1 MDESKYTDSL
11 LSESIIYKTAKI
23 FSLQECIFLF
33 KDLHKTGKFKIRPL
47 IVLSLGTLLVFNFIL
62 DFYIILIQMLIFL
75 SDIINHCKSC
85 VLVYSK
91 TEKILLKVAWID
103 ATFWRSIERKF
114 NLFWKPIM
122 STWSL
127 HCIFQ
132 SKTARLHVSLMSGV
146 TIIRMCHNKCSNYED
161 RSLFL
166 QISQKVLE

>member
-1 MDESKYTDSL
+1 MNQSAGILYWVRASHTKLQKYSL
-11 LSESIIYKTAKI
+11 CKNVA
-23 FSLQECIFLF
+23 FF
-33 KDLHKTGKFKIRPL
+33 FKIYNKQVNLKEGLL
-47 IVLSLGTLLVFNFIL
+47 IVLSLGTLVLLNFIL
-62 DFYIILIQMLIFL
+62 EFYIILLQILIFL

-91 TEKILLKVAWID
+91 TEKILLKIAWID
-103 ATFWRSIERKF
+103 ATFWRSTERKF

-132 SKTARLHVSLMSGV
+132 SKTARLHVSLMSAV

-161 RSLFL
+161 RSFLL